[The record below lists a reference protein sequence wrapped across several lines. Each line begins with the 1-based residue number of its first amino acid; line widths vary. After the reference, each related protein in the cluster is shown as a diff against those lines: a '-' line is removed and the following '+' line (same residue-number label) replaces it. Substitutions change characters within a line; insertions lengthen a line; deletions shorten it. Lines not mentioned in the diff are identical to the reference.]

1 MKAAVSGGSIVHE
14 KKRSVSLAPMN
25 SSIPAITASTAE
37 TPKNQRSPGL
47 VGGVTGDSLGSGAS
61 AGPRAPALQCPDDVH
76 RDASHDRRGDHRRAL
91 RRRRPEDRRQLPQAG
106 GGRLLRRADLPP
118 RDQG

>member
-1 MKAAVSGGSIVHE
+1 MKAAVSGGAIVHE

-25 SSIPAITASTAE
+25 SSIPAISASTAE

-61 AGPRAPALQCPDDVH
+61 AGPRGRRYSARTMSIATLHTNAGAITVELYDDDAPKTVANF
-76 RDASHDRRGDHRRAL
+76 
-91 RRRRPEDRRQLPQAG
+91 
-106 GGRLLRRADLPP
+106 
-118 RDQG
+118 